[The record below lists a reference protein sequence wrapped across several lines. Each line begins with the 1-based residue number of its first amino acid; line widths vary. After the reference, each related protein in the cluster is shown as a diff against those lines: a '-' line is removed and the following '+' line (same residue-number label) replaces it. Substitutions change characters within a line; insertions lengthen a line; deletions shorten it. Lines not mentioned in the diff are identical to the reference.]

1 MKNSDR
7 MSRILTL
14 LEASGTIL
22 IQELVT
28 TFAVSEMTI
37 RRDLDQLEKLGSL
50 RRIHGGAIKILSGSY
65 EPPFAVRVERQA
77 TEKARIAV
85 AVSEL
90 IQDRDTL
97 VLDGGSTG
105 LAIAKVLSSRELTI
119 CTPSFRV
126 AEVLRESQGI
136 TLLLTGGKFRHG
148 EESLSGAAAIAT
160 FALHRFDKYVMTV
173 SGLDARSGC
182 TEWNVEDAEIKRA
195 ALRVS
200 QTTIVAADS
209 TKVGKTAF
217 AHICEMKDISVLVS
231 DSNLKKESKSQL
243 SACGIEILAA

>member
-7 MSRILTL
+7 MSKIITL
-14 LEASGTIL
+14 LEESGAIS

-28 TFAVSEMTI
+28 SLEVSEMTI

-50 RRIHGGAIKILSGSY
+50 RRVHGGAVKTLSGSY

-77 TEKARIAV
+77 TEKSRIAL
-85 AVSEL
+85 AISEL

-105 LAIAKVLSSRELTI
+105 VAIAKVLASRELTV

-126 AEVLRESQGI
+126 ADVLRESPGI
-136 TLLLTGGKFRHG
+136 TLLLTGGKVRRG
-148 EESLSGAAAIAT
+148 EESLSGPAAIAT
-160 FALHRFDKYVMTV
+160 LALHRFDKYIMTV
-173 SGLDARSGC
+173 SGLDMRSGC
-182 TEWNVEDAEIKRA
+182 TEWNIEDAEIKRT
-195 ALRVS
+195 ALKVS
-200 QTTIVAADS
+200 QSTIVAADS

-217 AHICEMKDISVLVS
+217 AHICEIQDVSVLVT
-231 DSNLKKESKSQL
+231 DSNLEKEAKSQFI
-243 SACGIEILAA
+243 ACGIEILSA